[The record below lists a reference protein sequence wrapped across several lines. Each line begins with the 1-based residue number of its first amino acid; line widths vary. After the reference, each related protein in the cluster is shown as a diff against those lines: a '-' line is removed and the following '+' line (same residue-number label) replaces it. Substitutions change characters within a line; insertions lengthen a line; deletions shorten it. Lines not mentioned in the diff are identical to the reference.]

1 MTMTRLA
8 AFGILISL
16 ALATAAAPNAPQAF
30 KLDNGLTLIVQ
41 EDHRAPVVVSQLWY
55 KTGASYEHAGIT
67 GISHLLEHMMFKGT
81 ANHGPGE
88 FSRLIAREGG
98 RENAFTG
105 RDYTAYFQRLEKSR
119 LGVALELEA
128 DRMQHLRLD
137 GAELEKERQV
147 VLEERRLRT
156 EDNPRALTSEGFY
169 ATAFQTGPYRHP
181 IIGWQQDIE
190 AISID
195 DLRAWYQRWYAPDNA
210 VLVIAGD
217 VDTAAIRELVDH
229 HFGAIP
235 ATTTPPAAIRK
246 EVPQRGAKRL
256 LVAAPA
262 RLPYLLLGYKSP
274 SLNTAAEPWEAYALT
289 VLAGVLDGDD
299 SSRLARE
306 LVRGSEIA
314 AGAGASYSLY
324 QRLDSLLVLS
334 ATPASNIGVPMLEQA
349 LRDQVARLRDT
360 PVSERELARIKTQVI
375 AGNVYERD
383 SIFYQAM
390 QLGMLE
396 TVGLGWQRRDEFV
409 AGISAV
415 TAAQVQTVAQKYLR
429 PEHATV
435 AILEPQSMQG
445 STHGK

>member
-1 MTMTRLA
+1 MTRLA
-8 AFGILISL
+8 AFSILISL
-16 ALATAAAPNAPQAF
+16 AFATTAAPNAPQAF

-81 ANHGPGE
+81 NKHGPGE
-88 FSRLIAREGG
+88 FSRLIAQEGG

-119 LGVALELEA
+119 LGVALALEA
-128 DRMQHLRLD
+128 DRMQYLRLD

-169 ATAFQTGPYRHP
+169 ATAFQTSPYRHP
-181 IIGWQQDIE
+181 IIGWQQDIQ
-190 AISID
+190 AIGIN

-217 VDTAAIRELVDH
+217 VDTSAIRALAAH
-229 HFGAIP
+229 HFGTIP
-235 ATTTPPAAIRK
+235 ATTTVPVVTHE

-256 LVAAPA
+256 QVAAPA

-274 SLNTAAEPWEAYALT
+274 SLKTAAEPWEAYALT
-289 VLAGVLDGDD
+289 VLASILDGDD

-314 AGAGASYSLY
+314 ASASASYSLY

-334 ATPASNIGVPMLEQA
+334 AIPAPSIGMPALEQA
-349 LRDQVARLRDT
+349 LRAQVARLRNAL
-360 PVSERELARIKTQVI
+360 VNERELARIKTQVI
-375 AGNVYERD
+375 ASNVYERD

-409 AGISAV
+409 AGISTI
-415 TAAQVQTVAQKYLR
+415 TAAQVQAVARKYLR
-429 PEHATV
+429 PEYATV
-435 AILEPQSMQG
+435 AVLKPQKMAGNQ
-445 STHGK
+445 HGE

>member
-1 MTMTRLA
+1 MTQLA

-16 ALATAAAPNAPQAF
+16 AFVATAAPIAPQAF

-128 DRMQHLRLD
+128 DRMRHLRLD

-156 EDNPRALTSEGFY
+156 EDNPRALTNEAFY
-169 ATAFQTGPYRHP
+169 ATAFQTSPYRHP
-181 IIGWQQDIE
+181 IIGWQQDIQ

-195 DLRAWYQRWYAPDNA
+195 DLRAWYRRWYAPDNA

-217 VDTAAIRELVDH
+217 VKTQAIRELVEH

-235 ATTTPPAAIRK
+235 ATTTVPVVVRE

-256 LVAAPA
+256 QVAAPA

-274 SLNTAAEPWEAYALT
+274 SLKTAAEPWEAYALT
-289 VLAGVLDGDD
+289 MLAGILDGDD

-314 AGAGASYSLY
+314 AGASASYSLY
-324 QRLDSLLVLS
+324 QRLDSLLVLG
-334 ATPASNIGVPMLEQA
+334 ATPAANTEMPALEQA
-349 LRDQVARLRDT
+349 LRNQVTKLRDEA
-360 PVSERELARIKTQVI
+360 VSERELARIKTQVI

-396 TVGLGWQRRDEFV
+396 TIGLGWQRRDEFV
-409 AGISAV
+409 AGVSAI
-415 TAAQVQTVAQKYLR
+415 TAAQVQAVARKYLR

-435 AILEPQSMQG
+435 AVLKPQQMDG
-445 STHGK
+445 DEHGK